1 MAEDEVI
8 ETTGEEIEIEC
19 PKCGTGK
26 HKAIVLRKVESGKRV
41 AMEVQCK
48 DCGSKGKI
56 IIIGD
61 LGIEIME
68 FP

>member
-1 MAEDEVI
+1 MAE
-8 ETTGEEIEIEC
+8 EEIEIEC

-26 HKAIVLRKVESGKRV
+26 HKATVFKKVEEGKRAV
-41 AMEVQCK
+41 MEVQCK
-48 DCGSKGKI
+48 DCGSKGRV